1 MNITERKQSNDEDW
15 ARFSV
20 HSAQGGSNSEL
31 SNSVPPDEFQA
42 SAGLV

>member
-20 HSAQGGSNSEL
+20 HSSHGESNSEL
-31 SNSVPPDEFQA
+31 SNCVPPDEFQA